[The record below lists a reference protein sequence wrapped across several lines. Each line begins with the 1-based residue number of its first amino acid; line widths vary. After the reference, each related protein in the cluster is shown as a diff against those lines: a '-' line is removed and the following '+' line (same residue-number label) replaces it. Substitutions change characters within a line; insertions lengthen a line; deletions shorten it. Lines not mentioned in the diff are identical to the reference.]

1 MRFLIKEFLNNFD
14 PEKPS
19 LTVLKLPTGYGK
31 TELFIELANKVGK
44 EVERAVYVSPLRTL
58 NENLYKK
65 LLEKS
70 LCNRESIA
78 RQYMEKH
85 ESPFFN
91 KPIIITTIDTLGL
104 HIHKLP
110 PPELGSILRGFA
122 DNYLLTRGHYH
133 ISRGNIVDSLI
144 FIDEPH
150 LMVVENGL
158 KTLFYN
164 SLFYLLSSL
173 STVILASATITTG
186 ILNEVKR
193 VLYEAQNR
201 VNEKIEYKECLYGE
215 KCDFSEVCTDEDFD
229 KKAKEKNVSIKT
241 RNEPLEKVV
250 EEIVGKKD
258 KRRILI
264 IVNTKDK
271 AIKIYKNLVISHPQT
286 YMLHGLLSTKDRE
299 SMLNNILNDKMQGYI
314 VIATQ
319 VIEAGVDI
327 SSEIMITEAA
337 PIQSLIQRFGRLA
350 RWDDEKEGEAII
362 VYNDNE
368 KQYYPYNVEEVTITL
383 NFLKEKLEDI
393 KIKIPIS
400 HDYSHIGYMQLANE
414 VENKLKEAIQK
425 KEDRILPEARIL
437 AVSPIQQEINVARLL
452 TGNLGRNI
460 LGIKAVIR
468 DRWDEFIHIPF
479 YLIEKIKQA
488 ELLDEIVQINT
499 SNGRKIG
506 EEKSFLLSKLIE
518 KVEMVEKSRDENRRA
533 RFLLEL
539 NMFII
544 RNRIEYIVISEKLY
558 NKLAYEGGLE

>member
-58 NENLYKK
+58 NEDLYKK

-70 LCNRESIA
+70 SCNRDSIA
-78 RQYMEKH
+78 RQYMERH

-158 KTLFYN
+158 KTLFYT

-186 ILNEVKR
+186 MLNEVKR
-193 VLYEAQNR
+193 VLCEAQNR

-229 KKAKEKNVSIKT
+229 KKAREKNVSIKT
-241 RNEPLEKVV
+241 RDELLEKVV

-258 KRRILI
+258 KKRILI

-286 YMLHGLLSTKDRE
+286 YILHGLLSTKDRE
-299 SMLNNILNDKMQGYI
+299 SMLNNILSNKRQEYI

-362 VYNDNE
+362 VCSDHE
-368 KQYYPYNVEEVTITL
+368 KQYYPYNFEEVTITL
-383 NFLKEKLEDI
+383 NFLKEKLENI
-393 KIKIPIS
+393 KIKVPIS
-400 HDYSHIGYMQLANE
+400 HNSHIGYMQLANE
-414 VENKLKEAIQK
+414 VENKLKEASRK
-425 KEDRILPEARIL
+425 REDIIFPKAKIL
-437 AVSPIQQEINVARLL
+437 AVSPIEQEINVARLL
-452 TGNLGRNI
+452 TGNLGRNT
-460 LGIKAVIR
+460 LGVKAVIMGR
-468 DRWDEFIHIPF
+468 CNEFIHIPL
-479 YLIEKIKQA
+479 YLIKKIKQA

-499 SNGRKIG
+499 SNGQKTG
-506 EEKSFLLSKLIE
+506 EEESSLISKLIE
-518 KVEMVEKSRDENRRA
+518 KVEMVEGCRYEYKKS

-544 RNRIEYIVISEKLY
+544 RNRIDCIVISEKLY
-558 NKLAYEGGLE
+558 NKLAYEVGLE